1 MIALVRIALS
11 RPYTFVV
18 LALLLLI
25 IGPLAAL
32 RTPTDIFPDIRIPV
46 IGVVWQYTG
55 LPPDQMSG
63 RITTPFQRALTTTVN
78 DIEHIVAN
86 SYNGVGIIKI
96 FFQPNVDIRTANAQ
110 VTAIS
115 QTMLKQMPPGATPPL
130 ILNYSASTVPIIQ
143 VALSGEGL
151 TEQNLADIGINQ
163 LRTPLVTVPGAA
175 IPYPFGGK
183 QRQVQIDLN
192 SAALQARGLSGQ
204 DVANALAAQNL
215 ITPVGT
221 QKIGGF
227 EYVIQ
232 LNNSPL
238 KMEDL
243 GNLPIK
249 AVNGAMV
256 YVHDVASVRDGNPPQ
271 TNIVHVDGNRSVLM
285 MVLKAGS
292 ISTLDIIAGIK
303 QKVIDV
309 KNSLPDALKIGFI
322 GDQSIF
328 VRGAITGVAYEGVIA
343 ALLTSVM
350 ILLFLGSWRS
360 TIIIATSI
368 PLAVLGAIVMLSA
381 IGETLNIMTLGGLAL
396 AVGILV
402 DDATVTIENINY
414 HLEQGKAVEL
424 SIMDGANQ
432 IVTPAFV
439 SLLCICIVFVPMFFL
454 QGVARFLFV
463 PMAEAVM
470 FAMVWSFVLS
480 RTLVPTMAKYLLQ
493 PHTDHDEQTRPPSRN
508 PLVQFQRSFEARF
521 ERIRGGYRELLSLA
535 MQRRPVFVIG
545 FLGLVAVS
553 FLLVPFLG
561 RNFFP
566 SVDSG
571 SILMHAR
578 AQIGTRVEE
587 TANQFAEV
595 QKVIRKIIPPGEI
608 DTLADN
614 IGMPISGINMTY
626 NNTGVIGPQDGDI
639 QIKLKEGHRPTAGYV
654 QALREQLPRA
664 FPGMTFAFLPADI
677 VSQILNFGAPA
688 PLDLQVRGANL
699 TANFAYANKLLS
711 RIRRIPGIA
720 DARIQ
725 QSPNNPSFNIDV
737 DRTRAQYVGLT
748 ERDVTNSLVVN
759 LAGSSQ
765 VAPTYYLNPDNG
777 VSYSIVMQ
785 TPQYQIDSMSA
796 LETLPITAG
805 GPVAPILGGIANI
818 TRTTSNAVVSQY
830 DIQPM
835 VQIYATPQGRDLG
848 AVAADVQAVIA
859 DTAKEVPKGSSVL
872 LLGQVQTMH
881 SAFSGLLFGLLA
893 AIVLIY
899 LLIVVNF
906 QSWSDPFVIIT
917 ALPAA
922 LAGIVWMLF
931 ATHTTLSVP
940 ALTGAIMCM
949 GVATANSVLVISFA
963 RERYEQLGDPIAAA
977 IDAGF
982 VRFRP
987 VLMTALA
994 MIIGMTP
1001 MALGLG
1007 EGGEQNAPLGRAVIG
1022 GLIFATIATLMFVPV
1037 VFSMVHKMQGVKA
1050 HDGSAPHWRSR
1061 MPTESR
1067 SPVSRRRLGIFGL
1080 VASIVAVLVVVT
1092 GIRAREDTEAKLQ
1105 EWTDNQAI
1113 PTVAVVLPDAQ
1124 GA

>member
-1 MIALVRIALS
+1 MNAIVRIALG

-18 LALLLLI
+18 LALLILI

-63 RITTPFQRALTTTVN
+63 RITTPFERALTTTVN
-78 DIEHIVAN
+78 DIEHIVSN
-86 SYNGVGIIKI
+86 SYNGIGIVKI

-115 QTMLKQMPPGATPPL
+115 QTLIKAMPPGATPPL
-130 ILNYSASTVPIIQ
+130 ILNYSASTVPILQ
-143 VALSGEGL
+143 LALSGDGL

-175 IPYPFGGK
+175 IPYPYGGK
-183 QRQVQIDLN
+183 QRQIQIDLN
-192 SAALQARGLSGQ
+192 PSALQARGLSGQ
-204 DVANALAAQNL
+204 DVANTLAAQNL

-221 QKIGGF
+221 EKIGNF
-227 EYVIQ
+227 EYTVQ

-238 KMEDL
+238 KIQDL
-243 GNLPIK
+243 GDLPIK
-249 AVNGAMV
+249 TVNGAMV
-256 YVHDVASVRDGNPPQ
+256 YVRDVASIRDGNPPQ
-271 TNIVHVDGNRSVLM
+271 TNIVHVNGNRSVLM

-292 ISTLDIIAGIK
+292 ISTLDIISGIK

-309 KNSLPDALKIGFI
+309 KDSLPEALKIGFI

-328 VRGAITGVAYEGVIA
+328 VRGAITGVAREGIIA

-368 PLAVLGAIVMLSA
+368 PLAVLGSIIMLSA

-402 DDATVTIENINY
+402 DEATVTIENINY
-414 HLEQGKAVEL
+414 HLEQGKEVEEAIL
-424 SIMDGANQ
+424 DGANQ
-432 IVTPAFV
+432 IVVPAFV

-454 QGVARFLFV
+454 SGIARFLFV

-470 FAMVWSFVLS
+470 FAMVWSFILS
-480 RTLVPTMAKYLLQ
+480 RTLVPTMAKYLLH
-493 PHTDHDEQTRPPSRN
+493 PHVHHDGAMPASRN
-508 PLVQFQRSFEARF
+508 PLVRFQRGFEAGF
-521 ERIRGGYRELLSLA
+521 ERFRSRYRDLLGLA
-535 MQRRPVFVIG
+535 LMHRPTFITGFIG
-545 FLGLVAVS
+545 FVALS
-553 FLLVPFLG
+553 FLLVPYLG
-561 RNFFP
+561 QNFFP
-566 SVDSG
+566 SVDAG
-571 SILMHAR
+571 QILMHVR
-578 AQIGTRVEE
+578 TQVGTRVEE
-587 TANQFAEV
+587 AAGQFADV
-595 QKVIRKIIPPGEI
+595 QKAIRKIIPPGEI
-608 DTLADN
+608 ETMADN

-626 NNTGVIGPQDGDI
+626 NNTGVIGPQDGDV
-639 QIKLKEGHRPTAGYV
+639 QIKLREGHEPTEGYV
-654 QALREQLPRA
+654 KLLREKLPA
-664 FPGMTFAFLPADI
+664 QFPGLSFAFLPADI
-677 VSQILNFGAPA
+677 VNQILNFGAPA
-688 PLDLQVRGANL
+688 PIDVEIRGANL
-699 TANFAYANKLLS
+699 AGNFAHANKLLAK
-711 RIRRIPGIA
+711 IRRIPGVA

-725 QSPNNPSFNIDV
+725 QSSRSPSFNVDV

-748 ERDVTNSLVVN
+748 ERDVANSMVVN

-765 VAPTYYLNPDNG
+765 VAPTYYLDPKNG
-777 VSYSIVMQ
+777 VSYWIVMQ
-785 TPQYQIDSMSA
+785 TPQYQLDSLSSLEA
-796 LETLPITAG
+796 LPMTAPG
-805 GPVAPILGGIANI
+805 VPNPVILGGIADI

-830 DIQPM
+830 DIQSL

-848 AVAADVQAVIA
+848 AVAADIRQVINE
-859 DTAKEVPKGSSVL
+859 TAGELPKGSTVAL
-872 LLGQVQTMH
+872 VGQVQTMEA
-881 SAFSGLLFGLLA
+881 SFSGLLFGLLGA
-893 AIVLIY
+893 VVLIY

-931 ATHTTLSVP
+931 TTQTTLSVP

-963 RERYEQLGDPIAAA
+963 RERYAQLGDPRAAA
-977 IDAGF
+977 LEAGF
-982 VRFRP
+982 VRIRP
-987 VLMTALA
+987 VMMTALA
-994 MIIGMTP
+994 MIIGMLP

-1022 GLIFATIATLMFVPV
+1022 GLVFATVATLMFVPV
-1037 VFSMVHKMQGVKA
+1037 VFSMVHKKRDDRAEM
-1050 HDGSAPHWRSR
+1050 DR
-1061 MPTESR
+1061 
-1067 SPVSRRRLGIFGL
+1067 VSFEGYP
-1080 VASIVAVLVVVT
+1080 
-1092 GIRAREDTEAKLQ
+1092 RAAE
-1105 EWTDNQAI
+1105 
-1113 PTVAVVLPDAQ
+1113 
-1124 GA
+1124 

>member
-1 MIALVRIALS
+1 MTALVRIALS

-32 RTPTDIFPDIRIPV
+32 RTPTDIFPEIRIPV
-46 IGVVWQYTG
+46 IGVVWNYTG
-55 LPPDQMSG
+55 LPPDEMAG
-63 RITTPFQRALTTTVN
+63 RIVTPFQRALTTTVN
-78 DIEHIVAN
+78 DIEHITAN
-86 SYNGVGIIKI
+86 SYNAVGIVKI

-115 QTMLKQMPPGATPPL
+115 QTLIRAMPPGTTPPL
-130 ILNYSASTVPIIQ
+130 IINYTASTVPIIQ
-143 VALSGEGL
+143 VALSGDGL

-175 IPYPFGGK
+175 IPYPYGGK
-183 QRQVQIDLN
+183 QRQMQIDLN
-192 SAALQARGLSGQ
+192 SQALQARGLSGQ

-215 ITPVGT
+215 ITPAGT

-238 KMEDL
+238 KVQEL
-243 GNLPIK
+243 GDLPIK
-249 AVNGAMV
+249 LVNGAMV
-256 YVHDVASVRDGNPPQ
+256 YVRDVATVRDGNPPQ
-271 TNIVHVDGNRSVLM
+271 INIVHVNGNRSVLM
-285 MVLKAGS
+285 MVLKAGY
-292 ISTLDIIAGIK
+292 ISTLDIISGIK

-309 KNSLPDALKIGFI
+309 KDTMPDALKIGFI

-328 VRGAITGVAYEGVIA
+328 VRGALTGVAREGVIA
-343 ALLTSVM
+343 ALLTSLM

-368 PLAVLGAIVMLSA
+368 PLAVFGAIIMLAA

-402 DDATVTIENINY
+402 DEATVTIENINW
-414 HLEQGKAVEL
+414 HLEQGKDVRTAIL
-424 SIMDGANQ
+424 DGANQ
-432 IVTPAFV
+432 IVVPAFV

-463 PMAEAVM
+463 PLAEAVV
-470 FAMVWSFVLS
+470 FAMIWSFILS
-480 RTLVPTMAKYLLQ
+480 RTLVPTMAMYLLQ
-493 PHTDHDEQTRPPSRN
+493 PHVHHSDEGGPPPSRN
-508 PLVQFQRSFEARF
+508 PLVRLQRGFEGGF
-521 ERIRGGYRELLSLA
+521 ERLRGGYIGLLKLA
-535 MQRRPVFVIG
+535 LRHRPVFVIG
-545 FLGLVAVS
+545 FLGFVGLS

-566 SVDSG
+566 SVDAG
-571 SILMHAR
+571 AILMHVR
-578 AQIGTRVEE
+578 TQVGTRIEE
-587 TANQFAEV
+587 SANQFADV
-595 QKVIRKIIPPGEI
+595 QKAIRKIIPPGEI
-608 DTLADN
+608 ETMADN
-614 IGMPISGINMTY
+614 IGFPISGINMTY
-626 NNTGVIGPQDGDI
+626 NNTGLLGPQDGDI
-639 QIKLKEGHRPTAGYV
+639 SIKLTEDHRPTALHV
-654 QALREQLPRA
+654 KALREQLPRI

-677 VSQILNFGAPA
+677 VNQILNFGAPA
-688 PLDLQVRGANL
+688 PIDLQIRGANL
-699 TANFAYANKLLS
+699 AANFVYANKLLP

-725 QSPNNPSFNIDV
+725 QSPNYPTFNVDV

-748 ERDVTNSLVVN
+748 ERDVVNSLTVD

-765 VAPTYYLNPDNG
+765 VQPTFYLNRDNG

-785 TPQYQIDSMSA
+785 TPQYQLDSLSA
-796 LETLPITAG
+796 LQTLPITAG
-805 GPVAPILGGIANI
+805 GPSAPILGGIADI
-818 TRTTSNAVVSQY
+818 TRTVSNAVISQY
-830 DIQPM
+830 DINPL

-848 AVAADVQAVIA
+848 AVAADVRAAIA

-872 LLGQVQTMH
+872 LLGQVQTMN
-881 SAFSGLLFGLLA
+881 SAFSGLLFGLLG
-893 AIVLIY
+893 AIVLVY

-931 ATHTTLSVP
+931 STQTTLSVP

-963 RERYEQLGDPIAAA
+963 RERYEELGDPVAAA
-977 IDAGF
+977 IEAGF
-982 VRFRP
+982 VRIRP

-994 MIIGMTP
+994 MVIGMLP

-1022 GLIFATIATLMFVPV
+1022 GLIFATVATLMFVPV
-1037 VFSMVHKMQGVKA
+1037 VFSMVHKK
-1050 HDGSAPHWRSR
+1050 
-1061 MPTESR
+1061 
-1067 SPVSRRRLGIFGL
+1067 
-1080 VASIVAVLVVVT
+1080 
-1092 GIRAREDTEAKLQ
+1092 
-1105 EWTDNQAI
+1105 
-1113 PTVAVVLPDAQ
+1113 Q
-1124 GA
+1124 GAKDAFSETPHVAH